1 MKCGPLGETDRL
13 LTLLSASDG
22 LSRLAVPGARKPKSP
37 LAAAVPL
44 ALLRLQVGGGSGLRR
59 VRQLTVVRNYA
70 SLAGRLETLAA
81 AQGLAE
87 LTIQLVPTGEGVPG
101 LLEDLLMQLGR
112 LELVVQDHQDSLEA
126 LAIAVQGCV
135 HLLAL
140 GGYGLPLAHCARSGE
155 PLEPPVGTWDWRCSL
170 IPSEGLVIG
179 GVLIPGAA
187 APKLIT
193 RAMLPKMKPG
203 SVIVDVAIDQGGC
216 VETARP
222 TTHADPT
229 YVVDNV
235 VHYCVANMPGGVP
248 RTSRFALN
256 NATLPFGLALAD
268 KGWQQAWR
276 DDTLLAEG
284 DIRIGCVDALTFRPR
299 RIPTQ
304 ILDTLR

>member
-1 MKCGPLGETDRL
+1 LGAELRLEGLSLKCGPLGETDRL

-59 VRQLTVVRNYA
+59 VRQLTVVRNFA
-70 SLAGRLETLAA
+70 ALAGRLETLAA

-101 LLEDLLMQLGR
+101 LLEDLLMQLSR

-155 PLEPPVGTWDWRCSL
+155 PLEPPLGTWNWRCSL
-170 IPSEGLVIG
+170 IPSEGFVVG
-179 GVLIPGAA
+179 AIPGAQLVLNA
-187 APKLIT
+187 SELALLQ
-193 RAMLPKMKPG
+193 RLPRPALPRRRDGVLMGPEPVWLRLLALMELWSREHLG
-203 SVIVDVAIDQGGC
+203 RNLRSWSLLRQCFNANTPLGADVAASSEVRHRG
-216 VETARP
+216 TP
-222 TTHADPT
+222 
-229 YVVDNV
+229 
-235 VHYCVANMPGGVP
+235 
-248 RTSRFALN
+248 
-256 NATLPFGLALAD
+256 
-268 KGWQQAWR
+268 
-276 DDTLLAEG
+276 
-284 DIRIGCVDALTFRPR
+284 
-299 RIPTQ
+299 
-304 ILDTLR
+304 